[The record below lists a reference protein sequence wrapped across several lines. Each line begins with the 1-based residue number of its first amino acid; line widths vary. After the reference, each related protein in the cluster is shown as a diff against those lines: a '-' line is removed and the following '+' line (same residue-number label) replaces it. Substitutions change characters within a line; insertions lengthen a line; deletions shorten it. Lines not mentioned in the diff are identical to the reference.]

1 VLAERDG
8 IGLPDAVSCRSAL
21 SGAAWNAG
29 SLIVF
34 RVIEGAGAGL
44 MMPIITALLAQAAG
58 WWAG

>member
-1 VLAERDG
+1 L
-8 IGLPDAVSCRSAL
+8 AL

-34 RVIEGAGAGL
+34 RVIEGAGAGP

>member
-1 VLAERDG
+1 LSVGAVGSGLER
-8 IGLPDAVSCRSAL
+8 
-21 SGAAWNAG
+21 G

-34 RVIEGAGAGL
+34 RVIEGAGAGP